1 MSEQIKQIAL
11 RIKEL
16 REISKVSIEDLAM
29 QLKVPVETYKQ
40 YESGTYDIPVSFLYE
55 IANKFNVDLTAIL
68 TGEGPK
74 LRTYALVRK
83 DKGIEVNRRT
93 DYKYQHLA
101 YNFLH
106 KKAEPFLVTVEP
118 DQEESPIKTN
128 SHPGQ
133 EFNYCL
139 QGTLKI
145 VIDGH
150 EIILNEGDSLFFD
163 SSAKHGMK
171 ALNGKV
177 AKFLAIIL

>member
-11 RIKEL
+11 RIRDL
-16 REISKVSIEDLAM
+16 REISKVSVEDLAV
-29 QLKVPVETYKQ
+29 QLKVPLETYKQ
-40 YESGTYDIPVSFLYE
+40 YESGTCDIPVSFLYE
-55 IANKFNVDLTAIL
+55 IANRFKVDLTAIL
-68 TGEGPK
+68 TGEDPK
-74 LRTYALVRK
+74 LHTYSLVRK
-83 DKGIEVNRRT
+83 DKGIEVNRRNE
-93 DYKYQHLA
+93 YKYQHLA

-118 DQEESPIKTN
+118 DSEDSTIQSN

-150 EIILNEGDSLFFD
+150 EIILNEGDSIFFD

-171 ALNGKV
+171 ALNGKT

>member
-16 REISKVSIEDLAM
+16 REISKVSAEDLAV
-29 QLKVPVETYKQ
+29 QLKVPVETYIQ
-40 YESGTYDIPVSFLYE
+40 YESGTCDIPVSFLYE
-55 IANKFNVDLTAIL
+55 IANRFSVDLTAIL
-68 TGEGPK
+68 TGEDPK
-74 LRTYALVRK
+74 LHTYSLVRK
-83 DKGIEVNRRT
+83 DKGIEVNRRNE
-93 DYKYQHLA
+93 YKYQHLA

-118 DQEESPIKTN
+118 DSEDSPIQSN

-150 EIILNEGDSLFFD
+150 EIILNEGDSVFFD

-171 ALNGKV
+171 ALNRKT